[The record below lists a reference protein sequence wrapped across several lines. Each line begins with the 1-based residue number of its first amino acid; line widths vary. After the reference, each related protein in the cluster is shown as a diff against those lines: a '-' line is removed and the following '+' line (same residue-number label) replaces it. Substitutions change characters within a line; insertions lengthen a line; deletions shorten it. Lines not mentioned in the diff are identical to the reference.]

1 MIIIPDV
8 HGRVFWKEVVK
19 NSEDKIIFLGD
30 YVDPYPGENI
40 SLTGA
45 LDNLSEIIDYKKSNP
60 SKVILLLGNHDFMYM
75 DFEHN
80 RYSCR
85 HDFEN
90 EPKITKILMDNRD
103 LFQMNYSIEV
113 KNKLYI
119 FSHAGILEPWI
130 EKYKNLF
137 GEFPGSL
144 DKINELYKKWDPEF
158 ISSLLEISY
167 YRGGWSDF
175 GSMIWS
181 DVREHSVSC
190 EENVYQIFGHTQLK
204 DKPIIEKHFADLDC
218 RRPFFFDEKTGDIKE
233 IPV

>member
-8 HGRVFWKEVVK
+8 HGRVFWKEIVK

-80 RYSCR
+80 KYSCR

-119 FSHAGILEPWI
+119 FSHAGILKPWI
-130 EKYKNLF
+130 EKYKKLF

-144 DKINELYKKWDPEF
+144 DKINELYRNWDPEF

-233 IPV
+233 ISV

>member
-8 HGRVFWKEVVK
+8 HGRVFWKEIVK

-75 DFEHN
+75 DSKHN
-80 RYSCR
+80 KYSCR

-103 LFQMNYSIEV
+103 LFQMDYSIEV

-119 FSHAGILEPWI
+119 FSHAGILKPWI

-144 DKINELYKKWDPEF
+144 DKINELYRNWDPEF

-190 EENVYQIFGHTQLK
+190 EENIYQIFGHTQLK

>member
-8 HGRVFWKEVVK
+8 HGRVFWKEIVK

-40 SLTGA
+40 SLIGA

-75 DFEHN
+75 DSEHN
-80 RYSCR
+80 KYSCR

-90 EPKITKILMDNRD
+90 EPKITKLLMNNRD

-119 FSHAGILEPWI
+119 FSHAGILKPWI
-130 EKYKNLF
+130 EKYKKLF

-144 DKINELYKKWDPEF
+144 DKINELYRNWDSEF

-190 EENVYQIFGHTQLK
+190 EENIYQIFGHTQLK

>member
-8 HGRVFWKEVVK
+8 HGRVFWKEIVK

-40 SLTGA
+40 SLIGA

-75 DFEHN
+75 DSEHN
-80 RYSCR
+80 KYSCR

-90 EPKITKILMDNRD
+90 EPKITKLLMNNRD

-119 FSHAGILEPWI
+119 FSHAGILKPWI

-137 GEFPGSL
+137 GNFPESM

-190 EENVYQIFGHTQLK
+190 EENIYQIFGHTQLK

-233 IPV
+233 ISV

>member
-75 DFEHN
+75 DSEHN
-80 RYSCR
+80 KYSCR

-90 EPKITKILMDNRD
+90 EPKITKILMNNRD

-119 FSHAGILEPWI
+119 FSHAGILKPWI
-130 EKYKNLF
+130 EKYKKLF

-233 IPV
+233 ISV

>member
-8 HGRVFWKEVVK
+8 HGRVFWKEIVK

-75 DFEHN
+75 DSEHN
-80 RYSCR
+80 KYSCR

-90 EPKITKILMDNRD
+90 EPKITKLLMNNRD

-119 FSHAGILEPWI
+119 FSHAEILKPWI
-130 EKYKNLF
+130 EKYKKLF

-190 EENVYQIFGHTQLK
+190 EENIYQIFGHTQLK

-233 IPV
+233 ISV

>member
-8 HGRVFWKEVVK
+8 HGRVFWKEIVK

-75 DFEHN
+75 DSEHN
-80 RYSCR
+80 KYSCR

-90 EPKITKILMDNRD
+90 EPKITKLLMNNRD

-119 FSHAGILEPWI
+119 FSHAGILKPWI

-137 GEFPGSL
+137 GNFPESI

-233 IPV
+233 ISV

>member
-8 HGRVFWKEVVK
+8 HGRVFWKEIVK

-40 SLTGA
+40 SLIGA

-75 DFEHN
+75 DSEHN
-80 RYSCR
+80 KYSCR

-119 FSHAGILEPWI
+119 FSHAGILKPWI
-130 EKYKNLF
+130 EKYKKLF

-190 EENVYQIFGHTQLK
+190 EENIYQIFGHTQLK

>member
-8 HGRVFWKEVVK
+8 HGRVFWKEIVK

-75 DFEHN
+75 DSEHN
-80 RYSCR
+80 KYSCR

-90 EPKITKILMDNRD
+90 EPKITKLLMGNRD
-103 LFQMNYSIEV
+103 LFQMDYSIEV

-119 FSHAGILEPWI
+119 FSHAGILKPWI

-181 DVREHSVSC
+181 DVREHLVSC

>member
-8 HGRVFWKEVVK
+8 HGRVFWKEIVK

-75 DFEHN
+75 DSEHN
-80 RYSCR
+80 KYSCR

-90 EPKITKILMDNRD
+90 EPKITKLLMNNRD

-119 FSHAGILEPWI
+119 FSHAGILKPWI
-130 EKYKNLF
+130 EKYKKLF

-190 EENVYQIFGHTQLK
+190 EENIYQIFGHTQLK

>member
-8 HGRVFWKEVVK
+8 HGRVFWKEIVK

-75 DFEHN
+75 DSEHN
-80 RYSCR
+80 KYSCR

-90 EPKITKILMDNRD
+90 EPKITKLLMNNRD
-103 LFQMNYSIEV
+103 LFQMDYSIEV

-119 FSHAGILEPWI
+119 FSHAGILKPWI

-144 DKINELYKKWDPEF
+144 DKINELYRNWDPEF

>member
-8 HGRVFWKEVVK
+8 HGRVFWKEIVK

-75 DFEHN
+75 DSEHN
-80 RYSCR
+80 KYSCR

-90 EPKITKILMDNRD
+90 EPKITKLLMNNRD

-119 FSHAGILEPWI
+119 FSHAGILKPWI
-130 EKYKNLF
+130 EKYKKLF
-137 GEFPGSL
+137 GDFPESI

>member
-8 HGRVFWKEVVK
+8 HGRVFWKEIVK

-40 SLTGA
+40 SLIGA

-75 DFEHN
+75 DSEHN
-80 RYSCR
+80 KYSCR

-90 EPKITKILMDNRD
+90 EPKITKLLMNNRD

-119 FSHAGILEPWI
+119 FSHAGILKPWI
-130 EKYKNLF
+130 EKYKKLF

-190 EENVYQIFGHTQLK
+190 EENIYQIFGHTQLK

-233 IPV
+233 ISV

>member
-8 HGRVFWKEVVK
+8 HGRVFWKEIVK

-40 SLTGA
+40 SLIGA

-119 FSHAGILEPWI
+119 FSHAGILKPWI

-190 EENVYQIFGHTQLK
+190 EENIYQIFGHTQLK

>member
-8 HGRVFWKEVVK
+8 HGRVFWKEIVK

-40 SLTGA
+40 SLIGA

-75 DFEHN
+75 DSEHN
-80 RYSCR
+80 KYSCR

-90 EPKITKILMDNRD
+90 EPKITKLLMNNRD

-119 FSHAGILEPWI
+119 FSHAGILKPWI

-144 DKINELYKKWDPEF
+144 DKINELYRNWDSEF

-190 EENVYQIFGHTQLK
+190 EENIYQIFGHTQLK

>member
-8 HGRVFWKEVVK
+8 HGRVFWKEIVK

-40 SLTGA
+40 SLIGA

-75 DFEHN
+75 DSKHN
-80 RYSCR
+80 KYSCR

-90 EPKITKILMDNRD
+90 EPKITKLLMNNRD
-103 LFQMNYSIEV
+103 LFQMDYSIEV

-119 FSHAGILEPWI
+119 FSHAGILKPWI

-233 IPV
+233 ISV

>member
-75 DFEHN
+75 DSEHN

-90 EPKITKILMDNRD
+90 EPKITKILMDNQD
-103 LFQMNYSIEV
+103 LFQMNYSIEM

-119 FSHAGILEPWI
+119 FSHAGILKPWI
-130 EKYKNLF
+130 EKYKDLF
-137 GEFPGSL
+137 GDFPGSI
-144 DKINELYKKWDPEF
+144 DKINELYRNWDPEF

-181 DVREHSVSC
+181 DVREHPVSC

-204 DKPIIEKHFADLDC
+204 DKPIIEKYFADLDC
-218 RRPFFFDEKTGDIKE
+218 RKPFFFDEKTGDIKE
-233 IPV
+233 ISV

>member
-8 HGRVFWKEVVK
+8 HGRVFWKEIVK

-40 SLTGA
+40 SLIGA

-75 DFEHN
+75 DSEHN
-80 RYSCR
+80 KYSCR

-90 EPKITKILMDNRD
+90 EPKITKLLMNNRD

-119 FSHAGILEPWI
+119 FSHAGILKPWI

>member
-8 HGRVFWKEVVK
+8 HGRVFWKEIVK

-45 LDNLSEIIDYKKSNP
+45 LDNLSKIIDYKKSNP

-80 RYSCR
+80 KYSCR
-85 HDFEN
+85 HYYEN

-103 LFQMNYSIEV
+103 LFQMDYSIEV

-119 FSHAGILEPWI
+119 FSHAGILKPWI
-130 EKYKNLF
+130 EKYKDLF

>member
-8 HGRVFWKEVVK
+8 HGRVFWKEIVK
-19 NSEDKIIFLGD
+19 NSKDKIIFLGD

-75 DFEHN
+75 DSEHN
-80 RYSCR
+80 KYSCR

-90 EPKITKILMDNRD
+90 EPKITKILMNNRD

-119 FSHAGILEPWI
+119 FSHAGILKPWI
-130 EKYKNLF
+130 EKYKKLF

-144 DKINELYKKWDPEF
+144 DKINELYRNWDPEF

-233 IPV
+233 ISV

>member
-8 HGRVFWKEVVK
+8 HGRVFWKEIVK

-80 RYSCR
+80 KYSCR

-103 LFQMNYSIEV
+103 LFQMDYSIEV

-119 FSHAGILEPWI
+119 FSHAGILKPWI

-137 GEFPGSL
+137 GEFPESI

-158 ISSLLEISY
+158 IRSLLEISY

-233 IPV
+233 ISV

>member
-8 HGRVFWKEVVK
+8 HGRVFWKEIVK

-40 SLTGA
+40 SLIGA

-75 DFEHN
+75 DSEHN
-80 RYSCR
+80 KYSCR

-90 EPKITKILMDNRD
+90 EPKITKLLMNNRD

-113 KNKLYI
+113 KNKFYI
-119 FSHAGILEPWI
+119 FSHAGILKPWI

-144 DKINELYKKWDPEF
+144 DKINELYRNWDPEF

>member
-8 HGRVFWKEVVK
+8 HGRVFWKEIVK

-75 DFEHN
+75 DSEHN
-80 RYSCR
+80 KYSCR

-90 EPKITKILMDNRD
+90 EPKITKLLMNNRD

-119 FSHAGILEPWI
+119 FSHAGILKPWI
-130 EKYKNLF
+130 EKYKKLF

-144 DKINELYKKWDPEF
+144 DKINELYRNWDSEF

-190 EENVYQIFGHTQLK
+190 EENIYQIFGHTQLK

>member
-80 RYSCR
+80 KYSCR

-103 LFQMNYSIEV
+103 LFQMDYSIEV

-119 FSHAGILEPWI
+119 FSHAGILKPWI
-130 EKYKNLF
+130 EKYKKLF

-158 ISSLLEISY
+158 ISSLLEISH

-190 EENVYQIFGHTQLK
+190 EENIYQIFGHTQLK

>member
-8 HGRVFWKEVVK
+8 HGRVFWKEIVK

-75 DFEHN
+75 DSEHN
-80 RYSCR
+80 KYSCR

-90 EPKITKILMDNRD
+90 EPKITKLLMNNRD

-119 FSHAGILEPWI
+119 FSHAGILKPWI
-130 EKYKNLF
+130 EKYKKLF

-144 DKINELYKKWDPEF
+144 DKINELYRNWDPEF

>member
-8 HGRVFWKEVVK
+8 HGRVFWKEIVK

-75 DFEHN
+75 DSEHN
-80 RYSCR
+80 KYSCR

-90 EPKITKILMDNRD
+90 EPKITKLLMNNRD
-103 LFQMNYSIEV
+103 LFQMDYSIEV

-119 FSHAGILEPWI
+119 FSHAGILKPWI

-167 YRGGWSDF
+167 YHGGWSDF

-190 EENVYQIFGHTQLK
+190 EENIYQIFGHTQLK

>member
-75 DFEHN
+75 DSEHN
-80 RYSCR
+80 KYSCR

-90 EPKITKILMDNRD
+90 EPKITKLLMNNRD
-103 LFQMNYSIEV
+103 LFQMDYSIEV

-119 FSHAGILEPWI
+119 FSHAGILKPWI

>member
-8 HGRVFWKEVVK
+8 HGRVFWKEIVK

-75 DFEHN
+75 DSEHN
-80 RYSCR
+80 KYSCR

-90 EPKITKILMDNRD
+90 EPKITKLLMNNRD
-103 LFQMNYSIEV
+103 LFQMDYSIEV

-119 FSHAGILEPWI
+119 FSHAGILKPWI

>member
-8 HGRVFWKEVVK
+8 HGRVFWKEIVK
-19 NSEDKIIFLGD
+19 NSKDKIIFLGD

-80 RYSCR
+80 KYSCR

-90 EPKITKILMDNRD
+90 EPKITKLLMNNRD

-119 FSHAGILEPWI
+119 FSHAGILKPWI
-130 EKYKNLF
+130 EKYKKLF

-144 DKINELYKKWDPEF
+144 DKINELYRNWDPEF

-190 EENVYQIFGHTQLK
+190 EENIYQIFGHTQLK

>member
-8 HGRVFWKEVVK
+8 HGRVFWKEIVK

-40 SLTGA
+40 SLIGA

-75 DFEHN
+75 DSEHN
-80 RYSCR
+80 KYSCR

-119 FSHAGILEPWI
+119 FSHAGILKPWI

-144 DKINELYKKWDPEF
+144 DKINELYRNWDPEF

-190 EENVYQIFGHTQLK
+190 EENIYQIFGHTQLK

>member
-8 HGRVFWKEVVK
+8 HGRVFWKEIVK

-40 SLTGA
+40 SLIGA

-75 DFEHN
+75 DSEHN
-80 RYSCR
+80 KYSCR

-90 EPKITKILMDNRD
+90 EPKITKLLMNNRD

-119 FSHAGILEPWI
+119 FSHAGILKPWI
-130 EKYKNLF
+130 EKYKDLF

-190 EENVYQIFGHTQLK
+190 EENIYQIFGHTQLK

-233 IPV
+233 ISV

>member
-75 DFEHN
+75 DSEHN
-80 RYSCR
+80 KYSCR

-90 EPKITKILMDNRD
+90 EPKITKLLMNNRD
-103 LFQMNYSIEV
+103 LFQMNYSIEI

-119 FSHAGILEPWI
+119 FSHAGILKPWI

-190 EENVYQIFGHTQLK
+190 EENIYQIFGHTQLK

>member
-8 HGRVFWKEVVK
+8 HGRVFWKEIVK

-75 DFEHN
+75 DSEHN
-80 RYSCR
+80 KYSCR

-119 FSHAGILEPWI
+119 FSHAGILKPWI

-137 GEFPGSL
+137 GNFPESM

-233 IPV
+233 ISV

>member
-8 HGRVFWKEVVK
+8 HGRVFWKEIVK

-75 DFEHN
+75 DSEHN
-80 RYSCR
+80 KYSCR

-90 EPKITKILMDNRD
+90 EPKITKLLMNNRD

-119 FSHAGILEPWI
+119 FSHAGILKPWI

-137 GEFPGSL
+137 GEFPESI

>member
-8 HGRVFWKEVVK
+8 HGRVFWKEIVK

-45 LDNLSEIIDYKKSNP
+45 LDNLSEIIAYKKSNP

-75 DFEHN
+75 DSEHN
-80 RYSCR
+80 KYSCR

-103 LFQMNYSIEV
+103 LFQMDYSIEV

-119 FSHAGILEPWI
+119 FSHAGILKPWI
-130 EKYKNLF
+130 EKYKKLF

-144 DKINELYKKWDPEF
+144 DKINELYKKSDPEF

-233 IPV
+233 ISV

>member
-8 HGRVFWKEVVK
+8 HGRVFWKEIVK

-80 RYSCR
+80 KYSCR

-103 LFQMNYSIEV
+103 LFQMDYSIEV

-119 FSHAGILEPWI
+119 FSHAGILKPWI
-130 EKYKNLF
+130 EKYKKLF

-144 DKINELYKKWDPEF
+144 DKINELYRNWDPEF

-190 EENVYQIFGHTQLK
+190 EENIYQIFGHTQLK

>member
-8 HGRVFWKEVVK
+8 HGRVFWKEIVK

-40 SLTGA
+40 SLIGA

-75 DFEHN
+75 DSEHN
-80 RYSCR
+80 KYSCR

-90 EPKITKILMDNRD
+90 EPKITKLLMNNRD

-119 FSHAGILEPWI
+119 FSHAGILKPWI

-137 GEFPGSL
+137 GNFPESI

-190 EENVYQIFGHTQLK
+190 EENIYQIFGHTQLK

>member
-8 HGRVFWKEVVK
+8 HGRVFWKEIVK

-75 DFEHN
+75 DSEHN
-80 RYSCR
+80 KYSCR

-90 EPKITKILMDNRD
+90 EPKITKLLMNNRD

-119 FSHAGILEPWI
+119 FSHAGILKPWI

-137 GEFPGSL
+137 GNFPESI